1 MLSRM
6 NARSSVPQG
15 AGLAATASA
24 ACDHC
29 HIEGIVLLF
38 LYQVVE
44 ATLSHSFFG
53 RRMEAVPVLKLLALV
68 IALIIA
74 AMVAG
79 AYLHFNP
86 AIPIFIILGF
96 GIYRVGRIGGPQFPE
111 GTHVSFGDA
120 FTCMART
127 SCHPIATPIAAATF
141 AMVSIRTNE
150 SALIDLKPRADHCA
164 RKCSTSCR
172 A

>member
-1 MLSRM
+1 
-6 NARSSVPQG
+6 
-15 AGLAATASA
+15 
-24 ACDHC
+24 HC

-38 LYQVVE
+38 FCQVTK
-44 ATLSHSFFG
+44 ATLCQSFFG
-53 RRMEAVPVLKLLALV
+53 CRTEAVPVLKLLALV

-96 GIYRVGRIGGPQFPE
+96 GIYRVGRIGGSWKAPTSVLATPM
-111 GTHVSFGDA
+111 A

-127 SCHPIATPIAAATF
+127 SCHPIAAPIAAATF
-141 AMVSIRTNE
+141 AV
-150 SALIDLKPRADHCA
+150 
-164 RKCSTSCR
+164 
-172 A
+172 

>member
-111 GTHVSFGDA
+111 GTHVSFGDTYGVHLHGQD
-120 FTCMART
+120 FVPPDSDSHSGGNLRGVN
-127 SCHPIATPIAAATF
+127 P
-141 AMVSIRTNE
+141 NE
-150 SALIDLKPRADHCA
+150 
-164 RKCSTSCR
+164 RKR
-172 A
+172 VD

>member
-1 MLSRM
+1 V
-6 NARSSVPQG
+6 NERSVVCSAG

-24 ACDHC
+24 ACDHR

-96 GIYRVGRIGGPQFPE
+96 GIYSAGRNSRKAPTSVLATP
-111 GTHVSFGDA
+111 TA

-127 SCHPIATPIAAATF
+127 SCRPIPTPIAAATF

>member
-1 MLSRM
+1 MVLPSSASSMMRVQPAMLRSGSSASQSSCACGFAANAGPEATHSTNIVNFIEARRRTSCLTMLSRM

-29 HIEGIVLLF
+29 HIEGIVLSF

-79 AYLHFNP
+79 AYRRLPPF
-86 AIPIFIILGF
+86 
-96 GIYRVGRIGGPQFPE
+96 Q
-111 GTHVSFGDA
+111 SGDPD
-120 FTCMART
+120 FH
-127 SCHPIATPIAAATF
+127 HP
-141 AMVSIRTNE
+141 R
-150 SALIDLKPRADHCA
+150 LWHL
-164 RKCSTSCR
+164 
-172 A
+172 